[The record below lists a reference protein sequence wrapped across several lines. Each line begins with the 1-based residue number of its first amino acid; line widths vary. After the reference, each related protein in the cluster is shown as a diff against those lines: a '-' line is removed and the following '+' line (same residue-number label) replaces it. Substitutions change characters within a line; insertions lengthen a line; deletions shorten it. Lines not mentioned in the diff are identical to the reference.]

1 MEEDQQPTGFVW
13 GKTIVLTLLASF
25 SMEVVLMLYGTIWGN
40 RNPSG
45 LVPWTFHTLWEIA
58 ALAGVAWVVYQ
69 LKVQVGNFFAALF
82 VGFIISVIA
91 WIFIPDSLKIL
102 EANYYGVES
111 RITIDMHE
119 EGRYDERTE
128 YDFPLD
134 LGFMYHRD
142 SPELKQ
148 EFKDK
153 RKWNEHVNVQG
164 FLTWQTGLAYGFIPD
179 PVSIPQYNGC
189 DDFRERLS
197 LIMTIGPVVLSE
209 MFIRGVTRHFIILL
223 IAQIV
228 FVLVRK
234 EHVWWAK

>member
-1 MEEDQQPTGFVW
+1 
-13 GKTIVLTLLASF
+13 
-25 SMEVVLMLYGTIWGN
+25 MLYGTIWGN
-40 RNPSG
+40 RDASD

-82 VGFIISVIA
+82 VGFIISAVA
-91 WIFIPDSLKIL
+91 WIFIPDSMKIL

-111 RITIDMHE
+111 RITMEMHE

-153 RKWNEHVNVQG
+153 REWNEYVNVQG
-164 FLTWQTGLAYGFIPD
+164 FLTWQTGFAYGFIPD
-179 PVSIPQYNGC
+179 PVSIPQYNGG
-189 DDFRERLS
+189 DNFRERLS
-197 LIMTIGPVVLSE
+197 LIMTVGPVVLSE
-209 MFIRGVTRHFIILL
+209 MFIRGFTRHFIILL
-223 IAQIV
+223 IAQVV
-228 FVLVRK
+228 FVLLKK
-234 EHVWWAK
+234 EHVWWVK